1 MTMAMTLGFILGG
14 SFAVCVFAVI
24 AIIKDGRW
32 D

>member
-1 MTMAMTLGFILGG
+1 MSMILGFILGG